1 MMKQK
6 QDTGSLRDFL
16 TVLFKHKSKIGT
28 IFLVTVATVT
38 IGSFLI
44 PPVYEAKSSLL
55 VKFGREYIYRPEVG
69 DKSPVISI
77 NQDETINSEIN
88 ILKSR
93 DLIEKVITT
102 LKVENIYPEL
112 VESPPSKMTPIEAA
126 ILKFEKILAVEGI
139 KKSNVIEVYFQHKNP
154 RIAARAINLLV
165 DFYKGKHL
173 DVYSGL
179 QSSFLEKQL
188 TTYDQKLK
196 QSENELEAFKQKN
209 RVFSLD
215 EQRSL
220 FLKQRMELDTD
231 LKNTSNH
238 IDELQKRL
246 SSLKSQ
252 MKVISEDKDR
262 YTETER
268 DKIIV
273 EAKAKLLDLKL
284 KERELLEKYK
294 ESNRLVMNVRREIEL
309 VTDFIRQQEEDITSK
324 VKTVNIVYQ
333 EVEKDALKTE
343 ADLNSQFAKVRT
355 LRLQLSQ
362 VDREIQSINLN
373 EKELVGLKREV
384 SNNDKNYR
392 TYVDKVEEARIS
404 DDMNVQKMANVSVI
418 QAAAVPAN
426 PVKPKKALN
435 ILLGVILGAV
445 SGLGF
450 AFFSEFSSQGLST
463 PESVEKRLG
472 LPVLATI
479 SCKTRYNTV
488 NRQTDH
494 SCT

>member
-1 MMKQK
+1 MINQK

-16 TVLFKHKSKIGT
+16 TILFKHKAKI
-28 IFLVTVATVT
+28 VTVFLATVIT
-38 IGSFLI
+38 VTVGSYLI
-44 PPVYEAKSSLL
+44 PPTYEAKSSLL

-88 ILKSR
+88 ILTSR

-112 VESPPSKMTPIEAA
+112 VESPPYKMTPIEAA
-126 ILKFEKILAVEGI
+126 ILKFEKKLAVEGI
-139 KKSNVIEVYFQHKNP
+139 KKSSVIEVSFQHKNP
-154 RIAARAINLLV
+154 QIAARAINMLV

-173 DVYSGL
+173 EVYSGP

-196 QSENELEAFKQKN
+196 QSENDLEAFKQKN

-220 FLKQRMELDTD
+220 LLKQRMELDTD

-246 SSLKSQ
+246 SFLKSQ
-252 MKVISEDKDR
+252 LKVISEDKDR
-262 YTETER
+262 YTQTER

-284 KERELLEKYK
+284 REQQLLEKYK
-294 ESNRLVMNVRREIEL
+294 ESNRLVMNIRKEIEL
-309 VTDFIRQQEEDITSK
+309 VTDFLRQQEEDTASK
-324 VKTVNIVYQ
+324 VKTGNIVYQ
-333 EVEKDALKTE
+333 EVEKEALKTE
-343 ADLNSQFAKVRT
+343 ADLNSQFAKVST

-392 TYVDKVEEARIS
+392 TYVDKLEDARIS
-404 DDMNVQKMANVSVI
+404 DDMNLQKMANVSVI
-418 QAAAVPAN
+418 QVAAVPAK
-426 PVKPKKALN
+426 PIKPKKALN
-435 ILLGVILGAV
+435 ILLGIILGTV

-450 AFFSEFSSQGLST
+450 AFFSEYSSQGLST
-463 PESVEKRLG
+463 PESVEKRLD
-472 LPVLATI
+472 LPVLT
-479 SCKTRYNTV
+479 TV
-488 NRQTDH
+488 
-494 SCT
+494 SYKK

>member
-1 MMKQK
+1 MMNQQ
-6 QDTGSLRDFL
+6 QDIGNLRDFL
-16 TVLFKHKSKIGT
+16 TVIFKHKAKIVT
-28 IFLVTVATVT
+28 IFFATVITVT

-69 DKSPVISI
+69 DKSPMISI
-77 NQDETINSEIN
+77 NHDETINSEIN
-88 ILKSR
+88 ILTSR

-126 ILKFEKILAVEGI
+126 ILKFEKKLAVEGI
-139 KKSNVIEVYFQHKNP
+139 KKSSVIEVSFQHKNP
-154 RIAARAINLLV
+154 QIAARAINMLV

-173 DVYSGL
+173 EVYNAP

-220 FLKQRMELDTD
+220 LLKQRMELDTD

-262 YTETER
+262 YTQSER

-294 ESNRLVMNVRREIEL
+294 ESNRLVINVRREIEL

-333 EVEKDALKTE
+333 EVEKEALKTE
-343 ADLNSQFAKVRT
+343 ADLNSQFAKDRT

-392 TYVDKVEEARIS
+392 TYVDKLEDARIS
-404 DDMNVQKMANVSVI
+404 DDMNLQKMANVSVI
-418 QAAAVPAN
+418 QAATVPAK

-450 AFFSEFSSQGLST
+450 AFFCEYASQGLST
-463 PESVEKRLG
+463 PGNVEKRLG
-472 LPVLATI
+472 LPVLT
-479 SCKTRYNTV
+479 TV
-488 NRQTDH
+488 
-494 SCT
+494 SYKK

>member
-1 MMKQK
+1 MNQQ
-6 QDTGSLRDFL
+6 QDTGNLRDFL
-16 TVLFKHKSKIGT
+16 TVIFKHKAKIVT
-28 IFLVTVATVT
+28 IFFATVITVTV
-38 IGSFLI
+38 GSFLL
-44 PPVYEAKSSLL
+44 PPTYEAKSSLL

-69 DKSPVISI
+69 DKSPMIAI
-77 NQDETINSEIN
+77 NQEETVNSEIN
-88 ILKSR
+88 ILTSR

-112 VESPPSKMTPIEAA
+112 IENPASKMTPLQAA
-126 ILKFEKILAVEGI
+126 ILKFEKKLVAEGI
-139 KKSNVIEVYFQHKNP
+139 KKSSVIEVSFQHKNP
-154 RIAARAINLLV
+154 KIAASAINLLV

-173 DVYSGL
+173 EVYSGP

-188 TTYDQKLK
+188 TAYDQKLK

-220 FLKQRMELDTD
+220 LLKQRMELDTD

-262 YTETER
+262 YTQTER

-284 KERELLEKYK
+284 REQQLLEKYK
-294 ESNRLVMNVRREIEL
+294 ESNRLVMNVRKEIAL
-309 VTDFIRQQEEDITSK
+309 VTDFLRQQEEDTASK
-324 VKTVNIVYQ
+324 VKTGNVVYQ
-333 EVEKDALKTE
+333 EAEKEALKTE
-343 ADLNSQFAKVRT
+343 ADLNSQIAKERT
-355 LRLQLSQ
+355 LRFQLIQ
-362 VDREIQSINLN
+362 VDREIQSLDLK
-373 EKELVGLKREV
+373 EKELVNLKREAAT
-384 SNNDKNYR
+384 NDKNYR
-392 TYVDKVEEARIS
+392 TYVDKLEEARIS
-404 DDMNVQKMANVSVI
+404 DDMNLQKMANVSVI
-418 QAAAVPAN
+418 QTATVPAK

-435 ILLGVILGAV
+435 ILLGIILGAV

-450 AFFSEFSSQGLST
+450 AFFCEYSSQGLST
-463 PESVEKRLG
+463 PGSVEKRLD
-472 LPVLATI
+472 LPVLTTI
-479 SCKTRYNTV
+479 SYK
-488 NRQTDH
+488 
-494 SCT
+494 